1 MKNIFVIPTK
11 EPSQIYL
18 IKDENTLGWTTKNP
32 ESMEHYGSG
41 THNQHVYITNKDPYV
56 VGDWVIDIDC
66 EEVFKVAEIKEFSGI
81 VRSATDTYVYD
92 ACYKIILTTDFKLVA
107 DGIEEIQNEILWSL
121 CKIQFGSLESA
132 EVEKIPMMSN
142 NGRALY
148 GYHYKLIIPKAEP
161 NYNMKQEIIAEME
174 RLKKAEPNYNMKQE
188 IIAEMERLKKEEPI
202 SKVAESILANNID
215 GLRDALNDD
224 DLFFFYKGVILNYG
238 EEMVKWQQENSNI
251 NALDFEIDSLKREI
265 KVLKH
270 RQEKLCDSEAIQRI
284 RATLSDAEARRIIR
298 TI

>member
-1 MKNIFVIPTK
+1 MKNIFVLPTK

-18 IKDENTLGWTTKNP
+18 IKDENTLEWTTKNP

-66 EEVFKVAEIKEFSGI
+66 EEVFRVEEVKEFSGT
-81 VRSATDTYVYD
+81 VRSATGTYVYD
-92 ACYKIILTTDFKLVA
+92 ACHKIILTTDLKLVA
-107 DGIEEIQNEILWSL
+107 DGVEEIQNEILWSL

-148 GYHYKLIIPKAEP
+148 GYHYKLIIPTV
-161 NYNMKQEIIAEME
+161 
-174 RLKKAEPNYNMKQE
+174 EPNYNMKQE

-202 SKVAESILANNID
+202 RKVAERILANNID

-224 DLFFFYKGVILNYG
+224 DLFFFYKGIVLCYG
-238 EEMVKWQQENSNI
+238 EAMAEW
-251 NALDFEIDSLKREI
+251 
-265 KVLKH
+265 
-270 RQEKLCDSEAIQRI
+270 RQEQEKKLYSYDEVLQILHNIFAVYGKHIDVKFNENLI
-284 RATLSDAEARRIIR
+284 NDMLSQYKK
-298 TI
+298 